1 MKIDELIVQPKT
13 QQIIFEALDM
23 SMINMMM
30 QGLRYLKNVDI
41 QEVKVLQKK
50 HKRSEA
56 KQCFN
61 NSYKYIL
68 HTNPNAI
75 YVLGYSF
82 IHGIPI
88 EHAWIKENDTY
99 YDVTL
104 DPQSMQ
110 GYIKVL
116 ELSFNDVVEYVDSK
130 QYAPS
135 LYDLNRFYVDKER
148 KEKNV

>member
-13 QQIIFEALDM
+13 QQIIFEAIDM

-30 QGLRYLKNVDI
+30 QGLRYLKNVNI
-41 QEVKVLQKK
+41 AEVKVLQKK
-50 HKRSEA
+50 HKPSIA
-56 KQCFN
+56 KQCFI
-61 NSYKYIL
+61 NSYRYIL
-68 HTNPNAI
+68 NSNPNAI

-104 DPQSMQ
+104 DPQTMQ

-116 ELSFNDVVEYVDSK
+116 ELSFADVVEYVDSK

-135 LYDLNRFYVDKER
+135 LYDLNRFYADKQR
-148 KEKNV
+148 KEKNL